1 MLKGCVCVYSVIFS
15 FPINYVLCCFVL
27 VQTLGIGHAFSS
39 FIWLCGPITGLV
51 VGFTLPLMF
60 EFHFMLLLRVFT
72 APALVHFTAPLNVS
86 IHCLINDNLCLIVGG
101 FMFVTL
107 AASAL
112 CIVI

>member
-1 MLKGCVCVYSVIFS
+1 MCAVFIFN
-15 FPINYVLCCFVL
+15 FPINCVLSYCVL

>member
-51 VGFTLPLMF
+51 VGFTLPLIF
-60 EFHFMLLLRVFT
+60 EFHFMLLLTVLT
-72 APALVHFTAPLNVS
+72 AAALVHFSAPLNVFVY
-86 IHCLINDNLCLIVGG
+86 CLINWHAYLTVGEL
-101 FMFVTL
+101 MLVIL